1 MNYHKAYPSS
11 ELASYVK
18 HYWGIE
24 TSFDG
29 SNMYSQRIIP
39 TGLPEL
45 IFYLD
50 YKPQTSSDRYFED
63 NGILNVQQNDY
74 YDLLISQSLDIF
86 SIYFRPEAISL
97 FFDLPL
103 GQFFNSSIALSQLNS
118 KLANEIQEQLINT
131 RSFGERIRI
140 VENYL
145 IDKLS
150 KTQNNHDFRRM
161 QYLISLISHS
171 RGNISI
177 DRLIEESCLSRK
189 QFERKFINQLGV
201 SPKQYLKIIRFQ
213 STIFEHNLHPDKSLT
228 SLAYDNG
235 YYDQSHFIN
244 DVKSFTGESPK
255 HIFNGHDIISDFY
268 NT

>member
-1 MNYHKAYPSS
+1 MNYYKAYPSRK
-11 ELASYVK
+11 LTPYIK

-29 SNMYSQRIIP
+29 TEPYRQRIIP

-45 IFYLD
+45 IFYLN
-50 YKPQTSSDRYFED
+50 YRPQTSSDRHFED
-63 NGILNVQQNDY
+63 NGILNIQQNDY
-74 YDLLISQSLDIF
+74 YDLLISQSLDVF

-103 GQFFNSSIALSQLNS
+103 GQFLNNGIALSQLNN
-118 KLANEIQEQLINT
+118 KLANEIQERLVNT
-131 RSFGERIRI
+131 KSFDERVKIAEHYLLNKLRE
-140 VENYL
+140 VEN
-145 IDKLS
+145 DF
-150 KTQNNHDFRRM
+150 NFRRM
-161 QYLISLISHS
+161 QHLIALISNSK
-171 RGNISI
+171 GCISI
-177 DRLIEESCLSRK
+177 DRLVDESCLSRK
-189 QFERKFINQLGV
+189 QFERKFIKKLGI

-213 STIFEHNLHPDKSLT
+213 STIHGYNIHPNRSLT

-255 HIFNGHDIISDFY
+255 YVFDGDNIISDFY
-268 NT
+268 DV